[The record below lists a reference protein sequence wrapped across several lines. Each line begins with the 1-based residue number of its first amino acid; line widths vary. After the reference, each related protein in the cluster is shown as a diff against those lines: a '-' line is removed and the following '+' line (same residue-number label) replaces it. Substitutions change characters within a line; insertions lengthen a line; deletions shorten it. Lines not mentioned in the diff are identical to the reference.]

1 MSKYLSDYN
10 LKVLTNVISG
20 VESYGQQ
27 YSTERRWDAWA
38 NAYTNSSAQHSITIG
53 WAQNYGDS
61 ALELLKYIQKKYP
74 AVFAKYDTADIATDI
89 KRASWV
95 SQPYYQI
102 TKTSAKG
109 KAIIAIITT
118 PQGKKCQDDFFQIE
132 IQLYLEAAKTYGLTM
147 TNVHAL
153 MMWCEIRHLG
163 GLGPTK
169 RIFNRCGKNPTL
181 DQIMAALKQD
191 QNDTSNSNQVGD
203 AKFQSRH
210 DCCYKWIKQYAHVSN
225 TQTQTTE
232 EEVKKETETQPTPVV
247 EKKEEDN
254 KVNMSVDFSKYYNK
268 ISNSGGDERGDIT
281 GGTAGDQTGNEW
293 NIRNWYSRPWTCV
306 LRHPDKEVRELIAE
320 LGIQAANNNKI
331 GYDQNQRGT
340 YWTQLKNSGYR
351 PSKITVACEADC
363 SAGVI
368 ANTRAAGYLLNRNE
382 LKNVNADYT
391 GNMRSGYKAAGFQ
404 VLTDSKYLTSSAYLI
419 PGDILLYDGH
429 HTATNLGIGSKS
441 GYKQD
446 ETPTPTPDVQPG
458 QIPTY
463 NGGSYSQTVVKTG
476 KVTAYL
482 LNARKGPGK
491 SYANLVSYPT
501 LTQNTQVGICMQV
514 KASDGK
520 MWYYIKISGS
530 KGDKFGFVSSQYIEV
545 L

>member
-1 MSKYLSDYN
+1 MSKYLDDYN
-10 LKVLTNVISG
+10 LKVLTNIISG
-20 VESYGQQ
+20 VQSYGQR

-38 NAYTNSSAQHSITIG
+38 DAYTNSNVQHSITIG

-61 ALELLKYIQKKYP
+61 ALGLLKYIQQKYP
-74 AVFAKYDTADIATDI
+74 TVFAKYDTADIATDI
-89 KRASWV
+89 KRTSWV
-95 SQPYYQI
+95 SKPYYQI

-118 PQGKKCQDDFFQIE
+118 TEGKKCQDEYFQLDIE
-132 IQLYLEAAKTYGLTM
+132 KYLEAAKSYGLNM
-147 TNVHAL
+147 SNYQAL

-163 GLGPTK
+163 GLTPTK
-169 RIFNRCGKNPTL
+169 RIFNKCGKNPSL
-181 DQIMAALKQD
+181 DAIMTALKED
-191 QNDTSNSNQVGD
+191 QKDTSSSNQVGD
-203 AKFQSRH
+203 QKYQSRH
-210 DCCYKWIKQYAHVSN
+210 DCCYKWIKQYAKAPTN
-225 TQTQTTE
+225 TTTTPTTTTTATNSTST
-232 EEVKKETETQPTPVV
+232 VVKETE
-247 EKKEEDN
+247 EKGN
-254 KVNMSVDFSKYYNK
+254 NNMAIDFSKYYNK
-268 ISNSGGDERGDIT
+268 ISNSGGDQYGDIT
-281 GGTAGDQTGNEW
+281 GGQAGDQTGNEW

-306 LRHPDKEVRELIAE
+306 LRHPDKTVRELIAE

-340 YWTQLKNSGYR
+340 YWTQLKASGYR

-382 LKNVNADYT
+382 LKNINADYT

-441 GYKQD
+441 GYNPD
-446 ETPTPTPDVQPG
+446 VTPAPTPSDKGKTEAGIPIFDGTNYLKTPA
-458 QIPTY
+458 
-463 NGGSYSQTVVKTG
+463 KTG
-476 KVTAYL
+476 KVSVL
-482 LNARKGPGK
+482 LNIRKGAGTN
-491 SYANLVSYPT
+491 YANLISYPT
-501 LTQNTQVGICMQV
+501 LSAGTQVGVCMSLTGTNS
-514 KASDGK
+514 AE
-520 MWYYIKISGS
+520 WYYIKIDGS
-530 KGDKFGFVSSQYIEV
+530 KGTKYGFASARYIEI

>member
-61 ALELLKYIQKKYP
+61 ALELLKYIQQKYP

-95 SQPYYQI
+95 TAPYYQI

-118 PQGKKCQDDFFQIE
+118 PEGKQCQDEFFQLE
-132 IQLYLEAAKTYGLTM
+132 IQRYLEAAKTYGLTM

-191 QNDTSNSNQVGD
+191 QSDTSSSNQVGD

-210 DCCYKWIKQYAHVSN
+210 DCCYKWIKQYAQTTN
-225 TQTQTTE
+225 TATATSTTEEKKTQTTKT
-232 EEVKKETETQPTPVV
+232 VQTT
-247 EKKEEDN
+247 KEEN
-254 KVNMSVDFSKYYNK
+254 NNMSVDFSKYYNK

-446 ETPTPTPDVQPG
+446 ETPTPTPTPDVQPG

-520 MWYYIKISGS
+520 MWYYVKISGS